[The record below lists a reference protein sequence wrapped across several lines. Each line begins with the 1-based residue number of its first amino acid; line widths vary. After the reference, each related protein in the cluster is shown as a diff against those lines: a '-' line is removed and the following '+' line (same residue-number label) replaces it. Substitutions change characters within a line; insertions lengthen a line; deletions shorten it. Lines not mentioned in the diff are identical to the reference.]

1 MSIAFSAV
9 TRSKTLASMFAAALI
24 MGGGTAAAAAA
35 TGTNPLAFAQQIP
48 VVVQHVP
55 AAVVDCKDQLGSGHH
70 GVGECVSTFVQANR
84 PDSTNTG
91 STTKLISP
99 SSSAAPSASTHGSE
113 VSTVA
118 RSTAPGPEHGEAVST
133 VARSDGQ
140 ASASASPTGT
150 RGQPDNLNAASGR
163 SVAATAQAG
172 RTGGEARGEAV
183 SSAARSN
190 KAALPSPATTPT
202 PPADVTPA
210 ASRPGNA
217 GGAPGRRE
225 GAFGR

>member
-113 VSTVA
+113 VSTVLA
-118 RSTAPGPEHGEAVST
+118 RPLLAQSMARRCRPSLVPTARRRRRLAP
-133 VARSDGQ
+133 
-140 ASASASPTGT
+140 
-150 RGQPDNLNAASGR
+150 
-163 SVAATAQAG
+163 
-172 RTGGEARGEAV
+172 
-183 SSAARSN
+183 
-190 KAALPSPATTPT
+190 
-202 PPADVTPA
+202 
-210 ASRPGNA
+210 
-217 GGAPGRRE
+217 PGRAVNRTT
-225 GAFGR
+225 